1 MFPRLRGFIIYIVQ
15 GGGELVYVTS
25 GVDFSHQQSC
35 MQFKLH
41 IDKMIQGVNSRPF
54 GIYTRSVGVK
64 LQVLL
69 NRYMAA
75 MP

>member
-1 MFPRLRGFIIYIVQ
+1 
-15 GGGELVYVTS
+15 
-25 GVDFSHQQSC
+25 

-54 GIYTRSVGVK
+54 GIYTRFVGVK